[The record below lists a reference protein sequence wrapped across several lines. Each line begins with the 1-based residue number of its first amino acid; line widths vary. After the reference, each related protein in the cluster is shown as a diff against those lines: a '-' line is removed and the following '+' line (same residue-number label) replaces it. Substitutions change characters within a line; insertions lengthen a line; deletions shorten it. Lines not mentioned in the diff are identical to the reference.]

1 MPEDAYI
8 CCCMGI
14 KRADIFRAVDQGARD
29 LDKLIEI
36 TGANE
41 GCGTCIN
48 ELYAC
53 LEQALST
60 YYARQEESSQAQ
72 QLFPFV
78 KIE

>member
-1 MPEDAYI
+1 
-8 CCCMGI
+8 MGV
-14 KRADIFRAVDQGARD
+14 KRSDIFKAADQGVKN
-29 LDKLIEI
+29 LDQLIEA

-60 YYARQEESSQAQ
+60 RHAREEERSQAQ
-72 QLFPFV
+72 RLLPFV
-78 KIE
+78 KNNIKVQ